1 MNGSDFFDQQ
11 PDGRGGYSGPR
22 LQGSLFVPAGMGI
35 VFKDSDGRYWKQSL
49 LVNADGTTWKDEN
62 GLPSLQVVEVTL

>member
-22 LQGSLFVPAGMGI
+22 LQGSLFIPAGMGL
-35 VFKDSDGRYWKQSL
+35 VFQDSNGAFWKQSL
-49 LVNADGTTWKDEN
+49 VTNDDGTTWFDEN
-62 GLPSLQVVEVTL
+62 GLPSIQVVQVTL

>member
-22 LQGSLFVPAGMGI
+22 LQGPLFIPAGFGL
-35 VFKDSDGRYWKQSL
+35 VFTDLRGRRWQL
-49 LVNADGTTWKDEN
+49 GLALNADGTQYYGDDGKPTLELN
-62 GLPSLQVVEVTL
+62 EVTL

>member
-22 LQGSLFVPAGMGI
+22 LQGPLFVPAGLAI
-35 VFKDSDGRYWKQSL
+35 VFQDD
-49 LVNADGTTWKDEN
+49 N
-62 GLPSLQVVEVTL
+62 GLFWSLGLARDSSGAIVLDANNVPTLALIEVSR

>member
-22 LQGSLFVPAGMGI
+22 LQGSLFVPSGMGI
-35 VFKDSDGRYWKQSL
+35 IFQDSNGLYWQL
-49 LVNADGTTWKDEN
+49 RLAQNADGTTFFGTDSRPTPE
-62 GLPSLQVVEVTL
+62 LIQVTL

>member
-22 LQGSLFVPAGMGI
+22 LQGSLFVPSGMGI
-35 VFKDSDGRYWKQSL
+35 VFVDSNGAFWKQG
-49 LVNADGTTWKDEN
+49 LVLNTDGTTWFDEN
-62 GLPSLQVVEVTL
+62 GLPSLQVQQVTL

>member
-22 LQGSLFVPAGMGI
+22 LQGPLFVPPGLAI
-35 VFKDSDGRYWKQSL
+35 VFQDDNGAFWSLGLARDSAGAII
-49 LVNADGTTWKDEN
+49 VEADGKPTIA
-62 GLPSLQVVEVTL
+62 LIQVAR